1 MRSEWIREKPRQ
13 TLSPMV
19 IESSRVGEPSV
30 TELLIDWGRGDRSAL
45 DRLMPL
51 VYDELREVARHQLR
65 YEDRG
70 HTLQATALINETYLR
85 LVNQERAEWRNRA
98 QFFAISAQLIRR
110 ILVDHARSRRS
121 AKRGGAAR
129 HILLDTAI
137 VAPGFDAVDILALDL
152 ALEGL
157 AQLDAQQERIVELRF
172 FTGLSIEETASVLD
186 ISPAT
191 VNRDWV
197 TAKAWL
203 FRRLQGPVEAA
214 GIVT

>member
-1 MRSEWIREKPRQ
+1 
-13 TLSPMV
+13 V
-19 IESSRVGEPSV
+19 IESSRVAEPSV

-51 VYDELREVARHQLR
+51 VYAELHQVARHQLR
-65 YEDRG
+65 YEDRE
-70 HTLQATALINETYLR
+70 HTLQATALVHETYLR

-110 ILVDHARSRRS
+110 ILVDHARARLS
-121 AKRGGAAR
+121 AKRGGEAKR
-129 HILLDTAI
+129 VLLDTTI
-137 VAPGFDAVDILALDL
+137 VAPGFDTVDILALDL

-172 FTGLSIEETASVLD
+172 FTGLSIEETASALD

-203 FRRLQGPVEAA
+203 FRRLQGPGEN
-214 GIVT
+214 GGSLT